1 MTLRL
6 RLTRSTKKEW
16 QPHHRAVATPT
27 PYQQMQLQL
36 RRKSAPIGAN
46 PRHLR
51 SIPIHELRLPVI
63 PSKCEESHYQEDI
76 EGVKGS

>member
-1 MTLRL
+1 ML
-6 RLTRSTKKEW
+6 
-16 QPHHRAVATPT
+16 HRGCTELHSVN
-27 PYQQMQLQL
+27 L
-36 RRKSAPIGAN
+36 AN
-46 PRHLR
+46 QRHLR